1 MIIWIVLIFYKTGLV
16 EDLDEIGPAYLSKDL
31 DLLHP
36 GSLPNIGDRAKLG
49 ENLNDSSQMLTDGAA
64 WSKTPKEEQN
74 RSPLGLSAVYQ
85 DHTEQWR
92 SLSPNHWLTLLSYYN
107 ISISGR

>member
-16 EDLDEIGPAYLSKDL
+16 EEFDEIGPAYLSKDL

-36 GSLPNIGDRAKLG
+36 GSIGDPTKLG
-49 ENLNDSSQMLTDGAA
+49 DNLTDSTYMFTDGNA
-64 WSKTPKEEQN
+64 WSRTLRDEQS
-74 RSPLGLSAVYQ
+74 RSPLGLSALFQ
-85 DHTEQWR
+85 NHTEQWR